1 MMSRSTR
8 RSQPEFEGLE
18 ARKLLSGSATTDQ
31 ALRQQI
37 LERQAAA
44 VALTDAG
51 KVLRYTAPQ
60 GGLVHIRLYGSGSLA
75 GTTTNADG
83 SLNLVYGGT
92 TPSSKI
98 VGSVVGGS
106 GFAPLANIRDAA
118 VPARSAST
126 NGAEPL
132 NVVQLRRFNLIDG
145 GYISLSGGLNF
156 LYLASAGRDTQ
167 IHLRDNANN
176 STNSTESTAATAT
189 TTSTATAVN
198 NGGAVA
204 NAPVVGGNTNGAVVA
219 GGAASSTVAA
229 PTGVAVFIP
238 NVNAG
243 PLGTP
248 PLGPSQVYGLDAAA
262 GQLLRFNATTGA
274 VTQSIPVPGLAS
286 PIAGVGL
293 GRFHAR
299 LVALVGDAQTVRAY
313 DVEGGAFVGQFSTA
327 NLAAQGLR
335 AIDGLGSTDTRTVL
349 TDGAANVAQVINV
362 TASLDSG
369 QAVPLGAPIV
379 PVRELRIG
387 GGATGLAGSETLY
400 VAGAAHFDTF
410 QPDRLQLGVATFTRS
425 PLTGVYAESARL
437 AVPSPGSPYT
447 DVPGTVLDT
456 ALGSVDGDLA
466 LRTGLANGQNIFT
479 LFNPRTNAIDG
490 RLGLSA
496 ANPLAGLSES
506 FHPELLNAA
515 LLDVR
520 GNLKSFTATRATG
533 LVINDNGTLNVVSIQ
548 NATDTTVVGAPL
560 NHVAIPRRQNVQL
573 LSTARGAHGGYS
585 RGGVQVL
592 PLRPVGPLTLP

>member
-1 MMSRSTR
+1 MSRSTR

-18 ARKLLSGSATTDQ
+18 GRKLLSGSTAHDQ

-37 LERQAAA
+37 LERQAVA
-44 VALTDAG
+44 VAVTDSG
-51 KVLRYTAPQ
+51 KLLQYIAPQ
-60 GGLVHIRLYGSGSLA
+60 GGRVSIRLYGSGTLA
-75 GTTTNADG
+75 ASTTTTDG
-83 SLNLVYGGT
+83 SLNLIYSGT
-92 TPSSKI
+92 LVSSKI

-106 GFAPLANIRDAA
+106 GFAPLASIRDAA
-118 VPARSAST
+118 VPPRSAST
-126 NGAEPL
+126 LGAEPL

-145 GYISLSGGLNF
+145 GYINLSGGLNF

-176 STNSTESTAATAT
+176 STNSTESAI
-189 TTSTATAVN
+189 ATAVTTN
-198 NGGAVA
+198 TAASITNGGAVS
-204 NAPVVGGNTNGAVVA
+204 NAPVVGGNTNGAVIV
-219 GGAASSTVAA
+219 GGTTTTVAA

-238 NVNAG
+238 HVNAG

-248 PLGPSQVYGLDAAA
+248 PVGPPQVYGLDAAA

-293 GRFHAR
+293 GRDHTR

-313 DVEGGAFVGQFSTA
+313 DVEGGALVGQFTTA
-327 NLAAQGLR
+327 NLAAEGLK
-335 AIDGLGSTDTRTVL
+335 AIDGIGSTDTRTVL
-349 TDGAANVAQVINV
+349 TDGTHNIGQILNI

-369 QAVPLGAPIV
+369 QAVPIGAPIL

-400 VAGAAHFDTF
+400 IAGAAHFDTF
-410 QPDRLQLGVATFTRS
+410 QPDQLQLGVATFARNA
-425 PLTGVYAESARL
+425 LTGQYTETARL
-437 AVPSPGSPYT
+437 AVPSATSPYT
-447 DVPGTVLDT
+447 DVPGTVIDA

-490 RLGLSA
+490 RLGLNA
-496 ANPLAGLSES
+496 ADPLAGLSES

-515 LLDVR
+515 LIDVR
-520 GNLKSFTATRATG
+520 GNLKSFTGTQATG
-533 LVINDNGTLNVVSIQ
+533 LIINDEGTLNVVSIKE
-548 NATDTTVVGAPL
+548 AVDTTVIGAPL

-573 LSTARGAHGGYS
+573 LSTARGVFGGYS

-592 PLRPVGPLTLP
+592 PLRSVGPLTLP